1 MVRLDTKDTLSV
13 KLSPRDTIRI
23 KLTDKE
29 VLKCELT
36 VPSVPSQTLY
46 SGEKIITPSVSEDQ
60 VLGTKHRYVTDDI
73 VVLEIP
79 TFEVSNE
86 KGTSFIIAS

>member
-1 MVRLDTKDTLSV
+1 MIKLDAKETLSI
-13 KLSPRDTIRI
+13 KLEPRDTIRI

-29 VLKCELT
+29 QLKCKLT
-36 VPSVPSQTLY
+36 VPNVPSQTLY
-46 SGEKIITPSVSEDQ
+46 PGEMVITPSAKEQ
-60 VLGTKHRYVTDDI
+60 KLGTKHRYVTDDI

-79 TFEVSNE
+79 TYEVSNE

>member
-1 MVRLDTKDTLSV
+1 MVRLDTKETLAV
-13 KLSPRDTIRI
+13 KLTPRDTISI

-29 VLKCELT
+29 ILKCELT

-46 SGEKIITPSVSEDQ
+46 PGEIIITPTTEVQ
-60 VLGTKHRYVTDDI
+60 QLGTKNRYVTDDI

-79 TFEVSNE
+79 TYEVSNE